1 MKNLKY
7 EVSIY
12 PGTCLPV
19 EIMPCFFIDLT
30 DTIIKSL
37 HDCNYRL

>member
-1 MKNLKY
+1 MK
-7 EVSIY
+7 
-12 PGTCLPV
+12 TV